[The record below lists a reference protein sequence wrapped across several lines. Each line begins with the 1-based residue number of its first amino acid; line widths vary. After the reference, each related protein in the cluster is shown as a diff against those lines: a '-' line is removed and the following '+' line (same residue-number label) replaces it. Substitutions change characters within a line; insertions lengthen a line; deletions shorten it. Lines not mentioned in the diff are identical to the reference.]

1 MRVLK
6 QSWMPLLAAVCVSV
20 FTLSVVP
27 SAVVSADEGQGTQAP
42 VPSTIVPVDRLGEAH
57 WKARHEEKKARLAE
71 GSVDLLLLG
80 DSITNYWDTTG
91 LAVEE
96 YYYGDRNCVDLGFG
110 SDKTQHLLW
119 RLNDSPMDKIHPKAA
134 MILIGINNIREN
146 TEEEIALGIKVNVDK
161 MVGLYPDIKILL
173 LNIFPI
179 GEKDD
184 PIREKIAATNAL
196 LPEMFK
202 DYPNVTLMDI
212 SYLWLEEDGT
222 IPTDLMYDGVHPTEY
237 GYKIWGAAVE
247 PVISEM
253 LGDQP
258 KAKME

>member
-6 QSWMPLLAAVCVSV
+6 RSLVLFLAAMAVSGSL
-20 FTLSVVP
+20 F
-27 SAVVSADEGQGTQAP
+27 AVRADEGAP
-42 VPSTIVPVDRLGEAH
+42 QRVPMTVYPVDRLSEAH
-57 WKARHEEKKARLAE
+57 WKARHEAKKQRLTE

-110 SDKTQHLLW
+110 SDNTQHLLW

-146 TEEEIALGIKVNVDK
+146 TEEDIALGIKANVDK
-161 MVGLYPDIKILL
+161 IVTLYPDIKILL
-173 LNIFPI
+173 LDMFPVN
-179 GEKDD
+179 GKND
-184 PIREKIAATNAL
+184 PIWEKIAATNAL

-202 DYPNVTLMDI
+202 DYPNVKIMDI
-212 SYLWLEEDGT
+212 SHIWLDENGD
-222 IPTDLMYDGVHPTEY
+222 IPKDLMYDGVHPTEY
-237 GYKIWGAAVE
+237 GYKIWGAEVE
-247 PVISEM
+247 PVIAEM
-253 LGDQP
+253 LGDTP
-258 KAKME
+258 KPKME